1 MPVILF
7 RWTMPKAANLL
18 LPAVALAASI
28 GMSSLANAQGMGASG
43 QMISGISCDAQEGQ
57 RVHIH
62 QHLVILDH
70 GKPVPIPA
78 DVGRPSNNQC
88 LYWLH
93 THTPDGI
100 VHIEAPLTRSFTLGD
115 FFAIWG
121 KPLTKTR
128 AATASAAKGS
138 TLKVWVNGKPF
149 AGDPNKIEL
158 LAHTDI
164 VIMAGPPFTKPPAFT
179 NWGTL

>member
-1 MPVILF
+1 MISGF
-7 RWTMPKAANLL
+7 RWTMPKAATLVL
-18 LPAVALAASI
+18 SALIGTASVA
-28 GMSSLANAQGMGASG
+28 GAQGMGAGG

-57 RVHIH
+57 RIHIH

-70 GKPVPIPA
+70 GKSVAIPA

-100 VHIEAPLTRSFTLGD
+100 VHIEAPLNRSFTLGD

-121 KPLTKTR
+121 KPLSKTR
-128 AATASAAKGS
+128 AATASADKGT
-138 TLKVWVNGKPF
+138 TLKVFVNGKPF
-149 AGDPNKIEL
+149 TGDPNKIEL
-158 LAHTDI
+158 LAHADI
-164 VIMAGPPFTKPPAFT
+164 VIMAGPGTKPPPFT
-179 NWGTL
+179 NWGSL